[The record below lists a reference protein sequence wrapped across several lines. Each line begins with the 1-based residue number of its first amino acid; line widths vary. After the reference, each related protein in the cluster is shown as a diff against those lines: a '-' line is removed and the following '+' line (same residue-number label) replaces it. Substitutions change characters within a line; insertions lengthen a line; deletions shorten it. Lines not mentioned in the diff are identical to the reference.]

1 MCNGLGWDIAFYDD
15 HISVEQHFCRE
26 YGDCG
31 HSDNTLEEA
40 ADDVAAAYQHH
51 YDWLVLEADGRV
63 DFVEDEDEPYLV
75 KSEEDPRDAEKKA
88 KALAER
94 DAWLNRTHKTYLYYK
109 YGIDIE

>member
-15 HISVEQHFCRE
+15 HISVEQHFCRVF
-26 YGDCG
+26 GDCG

-40 ADDVAAAYQHH
+40 ADLVAAAYQSH
-51 YDWLVLEADGRV
+51 YDCLELLASGQM
-63 DFVEDEDEPYLV
+63 DFVEDGGLV
-75 KSEEDPRDAEKKA
+75 KSEEDPSDAEKKA